1 MIQMS
6 KDIKQEVRYLVQ
18 HLVKDVLR
26 EHDVK
31 LAYIKRKDFIA
42 ACRKIMEDDKIIT
55 ELIPMAWDEC
65 KMRYEAKRE
74 AGLC

>member
-31 LAYIKRKDFIA
+31 LAYIKREDFIA

-55 ELIPMAWDEC
+55 ELIPMAWDKC

-74 AGLC
+74 AGLF